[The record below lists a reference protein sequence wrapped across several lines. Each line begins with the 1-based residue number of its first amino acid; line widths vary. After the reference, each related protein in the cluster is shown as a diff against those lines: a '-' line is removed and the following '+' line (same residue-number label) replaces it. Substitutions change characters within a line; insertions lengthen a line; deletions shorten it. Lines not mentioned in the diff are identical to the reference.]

1 MSKELKIVEKM
12 KEYDSDDDDDDDDD
26 DDSDSDDSDSDSD
39 SDSDGPFNLD
49 RFDPTKSFELSL
61 GKSKDT
67 PKKNK
72 KSTTSDEAF
81 KAKINPYS
89 ANLKTIIGQLESD
102 STTLSDLHKKFSE
115 QLYRLKVEE
124 ALLEKLQQDLNNKN
138 NGNDGNTN

>member
-1 MSKELKIVEKM
+1 MSEELKM
-12 KEYDSDDDDDDDDD
+12 KEYDYYSSNGSDDDDE
-26 DDSDSDDSDSDSD
+26 DDSDSESDSESD
-39 SDSDGPFNLD
+39 NGGQFDLD
-49 RFDPTKSFELSL
+49 QFDPTKSFELSL
-61 GKSKDT
+61 VKSKAT
-67 PKKNK
+67 SPKKKK

-81 KAKINPYS
+81 RVKINPFS

-102 STTLSDLHKKFSE
+102 STTLSELHKKFSE

>member
-1 MSKELKIVEKM
+1 MSEELKM
-12 KEYDSDDDDDDDDD
+12 KEYDYSSNDSEDEDEDE
-26 DDSDSDDSDSDSD
+26 DDSDSGSDDN
-39 SDSDGPFNLD
+39 DGQFNLD
-49 RFDPTKSFELSL
+49 QFDPTKSFELSL
-61 GKSKDT
+61 VKSKT
-67 PKKNK
+67 TSPKKNR
-72 KSTTSDEAF
+72 KSKTSDEAF
-81 KAKINPYS
+81 RVKINPYS